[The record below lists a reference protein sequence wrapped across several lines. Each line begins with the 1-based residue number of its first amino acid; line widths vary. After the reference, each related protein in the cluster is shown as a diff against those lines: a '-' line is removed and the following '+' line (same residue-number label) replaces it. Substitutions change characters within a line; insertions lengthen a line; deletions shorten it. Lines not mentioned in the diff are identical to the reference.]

1 MADEGALPK
10 MQEYDFIIVGAGS
23 AGCVLAARLSED
35 PACKVLLLEAGGRD
49 VSPLIHVPGFV
60 VSNIESR
67 TLNWHY
73 EGAPDPTLNGR
84 SLVWAG
90 GRVLGG
96 SSSINGMVFVRGLP
110 ADFAAWEA
118 AGGAGWGWEGLLPY
132 FIRMEHWVGAPS
144 PQRGETGPL
153 WVRPASDI
161 NEACR
166 AVMQAAQESG
176 VPFVE
181 DYNIGIAEGTGFT
194 QGSQKRGLRHSAAR
208 AYLGP
213 ARGRKNL
220 TVLTRAQVLGLRLS
234 GNRCEGVTLLQGGS
248 KLEIGASR
256 QVIVAAGAIASPKL
270 LQLSG
275 IGAPDHLR
283 RCGIAVRHALPG
295 VGANMNEHVNAK
307 ICSHTKIRTY
317 TSEGRGVRKLA
328 NGLRWALGRGGPAG
342 SQVGH
347 VQSFLKT
354 DPSLASADIQ
364 VQTMPLGFDAAPEDQ
379 ADAVGSVI
387 SLCHPV
393 IRGRIGIASADPL
406 APPHIEI
413 RLLEDSADIKPLI
426 AGLRMVREWHR
437 SPQGGRV
444 LGEVFGPAATAQTDA
459 DWIDYMRATAALNW
473 HPTSTCRMG
482 SGPMD
487 VVDPTLGVHGVAG
500 LSVADA
506 SIMPTVPSGNT
517 NAPVVALAEKAADL
531 IGERCK

>member
-1 MADEGALPK
+1 

-60 VSNIESR
+60 VSNIRSR
-67 TLNWHY
+67 TVNWHY

-144 PQRGETGPL
+144 PQRGEAGPL

-166 AVMQAAQESG
+166 AVMQGAQETG

-181 DYNIGIAEGTGFT
+181 DYNVGIAEGTGFT

-234 GNRCEGVTLLQGGS
+234 GNRCEGVTVLQGGS

-256 QVIVAAGAIASPKL
+256 QVILAAGAIASPKL

-275 IGAPDHLR
+275 IGEPDHLR
-283 RCGIAVRHALPG
+283 SCGIAVRHALPG

-328 NGLRWALGRGGPAG
+328 NGVRWALGRGGPAG

-347 VQSFLKT
+347 VQSFFKT
-354 DPSLASADIQ
+354 DPSFASADIQ
-364 VQTMPLGFDAAPEDQ
+364 VQTMPLGFDTAPDDL
-379 ADAVGSVI
+379 ADAVGSVV

-393 IRGRIGIASADPL
+393 VRGRIGIASPDPF
-406 APPHIEI
+406 APPRIEI
-413 RLLEDSADIKPLI
+413 RLLEEPSDMKPLV

-437 SPQGGRV
+437 SPQAGHV
-444 LGEVFGPAATAQTDA
+444 LGEVFGAAATAHSDA
-459 DWIDYMRATAALNW
+459 DWVEYMRATAALNW

-517 NAPVVALAEKAADL
+517 NAPVIALAEKAAEL
-531 IGERCK
+531 IRERCR